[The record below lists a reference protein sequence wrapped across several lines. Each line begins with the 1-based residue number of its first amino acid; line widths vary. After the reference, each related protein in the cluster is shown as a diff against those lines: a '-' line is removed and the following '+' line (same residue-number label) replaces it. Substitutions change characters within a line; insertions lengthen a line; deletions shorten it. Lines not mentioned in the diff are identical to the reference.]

1 MNLSLIM
8 VLKFLLDTKM
18 VKRLIKP
25 LCIILPQISWFIKY
39 FKNNKRNIYFLAAD
53 DVILKYNKIWKKIKK
68 LLSVE
73 FDSQPVSD
81 VKYVKTKVK
90 AFEKLLQN
98 LQTMKFQKKILIIH
112 YCWNFCWFCNKIRKI
127 KLSWAI
133 LSNVN
138 LD

>member
-1 MNLSLIM
+1 M

-53 DVILKYNKIWKKIKK
+53 DVILKYNKVWKKIKK

-81 VKYVKTKVK
+81 GKYVKTKVK

-112 YCWNFCWFCNKIRKI
+112 VLLEF
-127 KLSWAI
+127 LLI
-133 LSNVN
+133 L
-138 LD
+138 